1 LAAEVSDSEEVP
13 ESHHHDKDGLYEG
26 VGDLGYGRSVHAWQ
40 PSFLMLFIRT
50 FVYPG
55 KRRGNLR
62 YEDGARLA
70 VGRSLEE
77 GNSVLFDTNPKQRC
91 ETSRNTE
98 SSNPAC
104 LGGFCNSQK

>member
-1 LAAEVSDSEEVP
+1 MRGSLLSYA
-13 ESHHHDKDGLYEG
+13 LYK
-26 VGDLGYGRSVHAWQ
+26 
-40 PSFLMLFIRT
+40 T
-50 FVYPG
+50 FVYLG

-91 ETSRNTE
+91 ETSGNTE
-98 SSNPAC
+98 SSNSAC
-104 LGGFCNSQK
+104 LGGFCNYGQRLET

>member
-1 LAAEVSDSEEVP
+1 MIKTVCMKGLAIWAMAVASMRGSLL
-13 ESHHHDKDGLYEG
+13 SYALYK
-26 VGDLGYGRSVHAWQ
+26 
-40 PSFLMLFIRT
+40 T

-77 GNSVLFDTNPKQRC
+77 GNSVLFDTNQKQRC
-91 ETSRNTE
+91 ETSRKYRK
-98 SSNPAC
+98 
-104 LGGFCNSQK
+104 Q